1 MSHMISDMSL
11 TLALPRQLVLRDPF
25 KILKLTKI
33 LKLVFGRKLP
43 LWENVKDQN
52 NLPGI

>member
-1 MSHMISDMSL
+1 MSHIISDMSL

-25 KILKLTKI
+25 KILQLTKI
-33 LKLVFGRKLP
+33 LKLVLGRKRP
-43 LWENVKDQN
+43 FWKNVKDQN